1 MFTTIY
7 VLVHIAGIG
16 TALFLLIDGHH
27 RSRGALAWVIALIG
41 IPWLAL
47 PLYWTSGRVRFGDY
61 AESQQQ
67 IRDQLQAQGLLAE
80 RGSDWAS
87 ANDSNVRDSGN
98 EGLVRTQ
105 GEQRALSRLG
115 ILPTTQKNSVAL
127 FTTGQDAFKQIEQSI
142 RAADKYILLLSYL
155 VRDDRTGNRII
166 AALLDACERNVR
178 VFVLYDELGS
188 AELSEGF
195 FADLIDAGAEVLT
208 FSRRRRFL
216 PRLRMNFRNHRK
228 LVVIDGREAYL
239 GGFNIGDEY
248 IDGGEEFPDW
258 RDTHALFAGDCLPAL
273 QLCFVEDWQ
282 FASKGKGMEVAGIID
297 WCCTSSD
304 DAQHNQ
310 SVTIAGLGP
319 HLRMFS
325 GDELYTALI
334 EAAVERLWIAT
345 PYFVPDD
352 RVISALKIAA
362 LRGVDVRVLVPKE
375 SDHKIFVLLH
385 QMFANELHDYNV
397 KIFIYDQGFL
407 HQKVMIVDRKLAA
420 LGSANFDNRSFRLN
434 FELVA
439 VASGEESMS
448 KFEAM
453 LSEDFA
459 DAVQLEKQDSV
470 SWRQRMIRNTLRLLA
485 PAV

>member
-1 MFTTIY
+1 MFTAFF
-7 VLVHIAGIG
+7 VLLHIAGLG
-16 TALFLLIDGHH
+16 TAFFLLIDGHH
-27 RSRGALAWVIALIG
+27 QSRGALAWVIALIG

-61 AESQQQ
+61 GQSQQQ
-67 IRDQLQAQGLLAE
+67 IREQLQEQGFISE
-80 RGSDWAS
+80 PGTDWAS
-87 ANDSNVRDSGN
+87 ADESNVTDSAN
-98 EGLVRTQ
+98 ENLERMQ

-115 ILPTTQKNSVAL
+115 ILPTTHQNSVEL
-127 FTTGQDAFKQIEQSI
+127 ITTGQDAFKQIEQSI
-142 RAADKYILLLSYL
+142 DAADKYILLLSYL
-155 VRDDRTGNRII
+155 VRDDQTGNRIVT
-166 AALLDACERNVR
+166 ALLHACERGVR
-178 VFVLYDELGS
+178 VFVLFDELGS

-195 FADLIDAGAEVLT
+195 FADLVDAGAQVLA

-216 PRLRMNFRNHRK
+216 PGLRMNFRNHRK

-258 RDTHALFAGDCLPAL
+258 RDTHARFAGDCLPAL

-282 FASKGKGMEVAGIID
+282 FASKGKGMELARVID
-297 WCCTSSD
+297 WSCRTSD
-304 DAQHNQ
+304 ETRHTQ

-362 LRGVDVRVLVPKE
+362 LRGVDVRILVPKE

-385 QMFANELHDYNV
+385 QMFANELQDYNV

-439 VASGEESMS
+439 VISGEESMD

-453 LSEDFA
+453 LAEDFA

-470 SWRQRMIRNTLRLLA
+470 NWRQRMIKNTLHLLA